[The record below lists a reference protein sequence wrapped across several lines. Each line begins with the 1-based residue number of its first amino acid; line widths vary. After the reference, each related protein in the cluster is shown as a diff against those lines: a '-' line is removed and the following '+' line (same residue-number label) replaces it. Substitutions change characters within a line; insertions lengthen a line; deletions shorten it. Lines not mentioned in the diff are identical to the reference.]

1 MSQSS
6 QVDPELL
13 VIVTTSKSTTEMKDA
28 VMEAI
33 RQKKLENNQVQQLS
47 QALEEAQKQQQQLQK
62 QLNQAINKLGQLN
75 EQKLKIDEYEVT
87 ESLAIKRFDAEQNAR
102 LKEEENQLI
111 RERNQLERLQLVD
124 SNPNNDAINN
134 RKK

>member
-1 MSQSS
+1 
-6 QVDPELL
+6 
-13 VIVTTSKSTTEMKDA
+13 
-28 VMEAI
+28 MEAI
-33 RQKKLENNQVQQLS
+33 RQKKLENNQVQQLT

-75 EQKLKIDEYEVT
+75 EKKLQIDEYEVT
-87 ESLAIKRFDAEQNAR
+87 ESLAIKRFDAEQTAK

-111 RERNQLERLQLVD
+111 RERNQLERLQLLD
-124 SNPNNDAINN
+124 TNPNNDAINN

>member
-102 LKEEENQLI
+102 FKEEENQLI